1 MGCSSVG
8 WLDSCVLGINH
19 LYIAGSNVSPTAA
32 ASFGFD
38 PEGMVTTL
46 SAVLPMFLGLHIGH
60 AWRLLKSTPE
70 VMVHWAMLAAFCTVA
85 GIFLSGWLPFNKRL
99 WSLSYSLFTS
109 GTAILMHALLYFACD
124 VLAHRPTLWGRAAL
138 RFAWLYAPF
147 RWCLACEIQKEGST
161 GTVQTEVRKI
171 QMTVEVKS
179 IEYDAA
185 GNCIRYSGK
194 NCEDMLFIGRASPG
208 HVQSARVLL
217 TLKTALR
224 EALPLQLRS
233 PERQDWRVGCGR
245 SGDSGSAVVPGHHAM
260 QRKRFN
266 HGNLEKLL
274 VDLAE
279 RFPPSQEEVA
289 VVLREEMELW
299 HRTPKF
305 ATALLKALARRNL
318 PSIATDVLAVMAR
331 QSVDSRLI

>member
-1 MGCSSVG
+1 
-8 WLDSCVLGINH
+8 
-19 LYIAGSNVSPTAA
+19 
-32 ASFGFD
+32 
-38 PEGMVTTL
+38 
-46 SAVLPMFLGLHIGH
+46 
-60 AWRLLKSTPE
+60 
-70 VMVHWAMLAAFCTVA
+70 ML
-85 GIFLSGWLPFNKRL
+85 R
-99 WSLSYSLFTS
+99 
-109 GTAILMHALLYFACD
+109 
-124 VLAHRPTLWGRAAL
+124 AL
-138 RFAWLYAPF
+138 RTP
-147 RWCLACEIQKEGST
+147 CNGCGST
-161 GTVQTEVRKI
+161 FPEW
-171 QMTVEVKS
+171 E
-179 IEYDAA
+179 
-185 GNCIRYSGK
+185 
-194 NCEDMLFIGRASPG
+194 ASPG

-299 HRTPKF
+299 HLGKF
-305 ATALLKALARRNL
+305 RAFGLGRLSQATT
-318 PSIATDVLAVMAR
+318 SSSTV
-331 QSVDSRLI
+331 Q